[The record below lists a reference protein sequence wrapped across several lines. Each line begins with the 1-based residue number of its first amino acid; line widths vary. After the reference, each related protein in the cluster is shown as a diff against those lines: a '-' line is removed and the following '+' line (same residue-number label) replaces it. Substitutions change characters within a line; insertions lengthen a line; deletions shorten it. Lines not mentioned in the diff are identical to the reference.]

1 MSDPVGD
8 RGADRAAEREKLMLA
23 ALPHVAFDGW
33 TTTALSHGA
42 SDVGL
47 DETDAER
54 LFPGGPA
61 ELVRAFADWADQCMV
76 GRMAASDIETPRTR
90 DRIRLAVRVRIEA
103 VAPYREAVRQGLA
116 HFTFPANA
124 ASGLKT
130 LYRTV
135 GAMWYAAG
143 DRTANFGFYT
153 KRGLLAGVFS
163 STLVYWL
170 EDASEGNEAT
180 WAFLDRRIDDVIR
193 IQRLRGRLER
203 VAGGLPD
210 PFRLFSAFAPRR

>member
-1 MSDPVGD
+1 MSDPVDD
-8 RGADRAAEREKLMLA
+8 RGADRAADRERLMLA

-33 TTTALSHGA
+33 TRIALAHGA
-42 SDVGL
+42 SDAGL
-47 DETDAER
+47 DETDSGR

-61 ELVRAFADWADQCMV
+61 ELIRAFADWADQRMV
-76 GRMAASDIETPRTR
+76 ERMAAADVEALRTR

-103 VAPYREAVRQGLA
+103 VAPYREAVRRGLA

-135 GAMWYAAG
+135 DAMWYAAG
-143 DRTANFGFYT
+143 DRAADFGFYT

-163 STLVYWL
+163 TTLVYWL
-170 EDASEGNEAT
+170 DDASEGNEAT
-180 WAFLDRRIDDVIR
+180 WSVLDRRIDDVMR